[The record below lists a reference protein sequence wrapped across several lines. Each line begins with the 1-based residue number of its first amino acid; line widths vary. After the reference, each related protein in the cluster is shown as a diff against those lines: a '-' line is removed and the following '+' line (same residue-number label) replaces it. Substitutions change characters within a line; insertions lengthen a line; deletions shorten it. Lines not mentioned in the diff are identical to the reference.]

1 MQRAQLSELFW
12 NAPHVFE
19 GVRAVDPLGFDALR
33 EAMSNV
39 LVPYLTGATR
49 HAEHYVAVLVGLRWA
64 KIRATNPIDR
74 EIWPRFARFER
85 GLKQYWHR
93 HPSGRL
99 ARNRYL
105 GKRRIKEICD
115 GPRPDVD
122 APILQDQR
130 AIGLLANYIESL
142 RAIGLVRSGQL
153 LIEDSAV
160 SELLGDPRFE
170 WAGTSPGRWDG
181 LERTF
186 KMVDTPTAW
195 PRLGRRLFDSD
206 GLADGR
212 VRMYAAARA
221 VVAQPG
227 ARAWT
232 PLARS
237 RHLLAPQQAIAAGTA
252 VTTELEERLRE
263 QFAVLLRGAA
273 PARGALTSTRVR
285 ALATALLGRCVIDN
299 AWPAEPAL
307 AGVLRR
313 QLESLAAGQ
322 GSPQGL
328 LLWHEEVVRT
338 RGAEPWI
345 RELGERSSLELPP
358 QRVEPDF
365 RFGNLRT
372 LLAETKWR
380 P

>member
-1 MQRAQLSELFW
+1 MQRAQFSELFW

-19 GVRAVDPLGFDALR
+19 GVRAIDPLGFDALR

-64 KIRATNPIDR
+64 KSRSTNPIDR
-74 EIWPRFARFER
+74 EIWPLFARFER

-93 HPSGRL
+93 HPSGRV

-142 RAIGLVRSGQL
+142 RAIGLVRPGQL

-170 WAGTSPGRWDG
+170 WAGTSPGRWDV

-232 PLARS
+232 HAR
-237 RHLLAPQQAIAAGTA
+237 PQSTSAGAAAGDC
-252 VTTELEERLRE
+252 RRYCGDH
-263 QFAVLLRGAA
+263 R
-273 PARGALTSTRVR
+273 ARGALARAVRGPVARRRPRARRHDVEARPGAGGDAAPATRDR
-285 ALATALLGRCVIDN
+285 
-299 AWPAEPAL
+299 
-307 AGVLRR
+307 
-313 QLESLAAGQ
+313 
-322 GSPQGL
+322 
-328 LLWHEEVVRT
+328 
-338 RGAEPWI
+338 
-345 RELGERSSLELPP
+345 
-358 QRVEPDF
+358 
-365 RFGNLRT
+365 
-372 LLAETKWR
+372 
-380 P
+380 

>member
-64 KIRATNPIDR
+64 KSRATNPIDR

-93 HPSGRL
+93 RPSGRL

-142 RAIGLVRSGQL
+142 RAIGLVRPGQL

-170 WAGTSPGRWDG
+170 WAGTSPGRWDA

-186 KMVDTPTAW
+186 KSVDTPTAW

-252 VTTELEERLRE
+252 VTTELEERLRA
-263 QFAVLLRGAA
+263 QFAVLLRGDA
-273 PARGALTSTRVR
+273 PARGALTSKRVR
-285 ALATALLGRCVIDN
+285 ALAATLLRLRVIDN
-299 AWPAEPAL
+299 AWPADPAL
-307 AGVLRR
+307 ASVLRH
-313 QLESLAAGQ
+313 QLESLAAVH

-338 RGAEPWI
+338 RGAESWI

-365 RFGNLRT
+365 RFGNLQT

-380 P
+380 S